1 MYPQESIVSS
11 NSFQT
16 NRNAFRLS
24 IVLNAGLSS
33 LQIVIGITF
42 GSIALIGDA
51 IHNFGDV
58 IGLLMGW
65 GAESLSHRAPTRRF
79 SYGLGRSTQ
88 MAAVANAVLILMA
101 SAVLCVESFQRFD
114 NPVPLVTGPIA
125 WAAVAGLIVNLGSA
139 KLFEDHDHD
148 LNRKS
153 AVIHLLSD
161 AAVSA
166 AVLLSTLLV
175 RATDWQWLDPLT
187 GLLVGCSIGWMGIG
201 LLEKALAETMD
212 AIPDYIDTDKV
223 KSTLEKLQG
232 VQSIHHLHIW
242 PLSTS
247 RVALTAHIVQSL
259 SLSEADHNLITTA
272 SKKMYT
278 LGIHHCTFQVESA
291 DNSCNN

>member
-1 MYPQESIVSS
+1 MSRHLSQP
-11 NSFQT
+11 
-16 NRNAFRLS
+16 NRNAFRWS
-24 IVLNAGLSS
+24 IILNAGLSG
-33 LQIVIGITF
+33 LQIVVGMTF

-65 GAESLSHRAPTRRF
+65 GAETLGHRAPTSRF

-88 MAAVANAVLILMA
+88 IAAVANAVLILMA
-101 SAVLCVESFQRFD
+101 SAVLCVESFQRFT

-139 KLFEDHDHD
+139 KLFGDHDHD
-148 LNRKS
+148 LNRKG
-153 AVIHLLSD
+153 AVVHLLSD

-175 RATDWQWLDPLT
+175 GATGWRWLDPLT
-187 GLLVGCSIGWMGIG
+187 GLLVGCSIGWMGMG
-201 LLEKALAETMD
+201 LLGKALAESMD
-212 AIPDYIDTDKV
+212 AIPEHININKV
-223 KSTLEKLQG
+223 QSTLESLQG

-247 RVALTAHIVQSL
+247 RVALTAHIVRSSTQK
-259 SLSEADHNLITTA
+259 EADHQLISTA
-272 SKKMYT
+272 SDKMNN
-278 LGIHHCTFQVESA
+278 LGIDHCTFQVEST
-291 DNSCNN
+291 DNNCSN

>member
-1 MYPQESIVSS
+1 MDPQELIVSR
-11 NSFQT
+11 NSFQA
-16 NRNAFRLS
+16 NRNAFRWS

-33 LQIVIGITF
+33 LQIVVGITF

-65 GAESLSHRAPTRRF
+65 GAESLSDRAPTNRF

-101 SAVLCVESFQRFD
+101 AAVLCVESFQRFG
-114 NPVPLVTGPIA
+114 NPVPLITGPIA

-139 KLFEDHDHD
+139 KLFGNHDHD

-175 RATDWQWLDPLT
+175 GATNWQWLDPLT

-212 AIPDYIDTDKV
+212 AIPDYIDVNKV
-223 KSTLEKLQG
+223 GATLGKLQG
-232 VQSIHHLHIW
+232 VKSIHHLHIW

-247 RVALTAHIVQSL
+247 RVALTAHIVRSSSL
-259 SLSEADHNLITTA
+259 NEADDNLITTA
-272 SKKMYT
+272 SKKMHI
-278 LGIHHCTFQVESA
+278 LGIDHCTFQVESTENNC
-291 DNSCNN
+291 DN

>member
-1 MYPQESIVSS
+1 MSP
-11 NSFQT
+11 NSFHA
-16 NRNAFRLS
+16 NRNAFRWS

-33 LQIVIGITF
+33 LQIVVGITF

-65 GAESLSHRAPTRRF
+65 GAESLSHREPTNRF

-88 MAAVANAVLILMA
+88 MAAVANSVLILMA
-101 SAVLCVESFQRFD
+101 AAVLCVESVQRFG
-114 NPVPLVTGPIA
+114 NPVPLITGPIA

-139 KLFEDHDHD
+139 KLFGDHNHD

-201 LLEKALAETMD
+201 LLEKALAEAMD
-212 AIPDYIDTDKV
+212 AIPYYIDTTQV
-223 KSTLEKLQG
+223 RAELGNLQG

-247 RVALTAHIVQSL
+247 RVALTAHIVRSL
-259 SLSEADHNLITTA
+259 SLSEADHDLITTA
-272 SKKMYT
+272 SEKMYT
-278 LGIHHCTFQVESA
+278 LGIHHCTFQVEST
-291 DNSCNN
+291 DNNCYN

>member
-139 KLFEDHDHD
+139 KLFGDHDHD

-187 GLLVGCSIGWMGIG
+187 GLVVGCSIGWMGIG

>member
-1 MYPQESIVSS
+1 MSRHSS
-11 NSFQT
+11 QT
-16 NRNAFRLS
+16 NRNAFRWS
-24 IVLNAGLSS
+24 IILNAGLSA
-33 LQIVIGITF
+33 LQIVVGMTF

-65 GAESLSHRAPTRRF
+65 GAETLGHRAPTGRF

-88 MAAVANAVLILMA
+88 IAAVANAVLILMA
-101 SAVLCVESFQRFD
+101 SAVLCVESFQRFT

-139 KLFEDHDHD
+139 KLFGDHDHD
-148 LNRKS
+148 LNRKG
-153 AVIHLLSD
+153 AVVHLLSD

-175 RATDWQWLDPLT
+175 GATGWRWLDPLT
-187 GLLVGCSIGWMGIG
+187 GLLVGCSIGWMGMG
-201 LLEKALAETMD
+201 LLGKALAETMD
-212 AIPDYIDTDKV
+212 AIPEHININRV
-223 KSTLEKLQG
+223 QSTLESLQG

-247 RVALTAHIVQSL
+247 RVALTAHIVRSSTQN
-259 SLSEADHNLITTA
+259 EADHQLITTA
-272 SKKMYT
+272 SDKMNT
-278 LGIHHCTFQVESA
+278 LGIHHCTFQVEST
-291 DNSCNN
+291 DNNCSN

>member
-11 NSFQT
+11 NSFQAK
-16 NRNAFRLS
+16 RNAFRLS

-101 SAVLCVESFQRFD
+101 SAVLCVESFQRFG

-139 KLFEDHDHD
+139 KLFGDHDHD

-247 RVALTAHIVQSL
+247 RVALTAHIVRSL

-291 DNSCNN
+291 DNSCYN

>member
-11 NSFQT
+11 NSFQAK
-16 NRNAFRLS
+16 RNAFRLS

-101 SAVLCVESFQRFD
+101 SAVLCVESFQRFG

-139 KLFEDHDHD
+139 KLFGDHDHD

-291 DNSCNN
+291 DNSCYN